1 MVNLRVGSVPEHFT
15 LPWHLAMEAEAFP
28 ANEVSID
35 WQDYPSGTGA
45 MMTDLRSDSLD
56 IAIALTEGVVADI
69 ILNNAGKIAQV
80 FVASPLTWGIHVA
93 ADSPYQSVGEL
104 EGKTFAISRMGSGSH
119 LMAYVMAQHRG
130 WSTEALTLEIVGGMD
145 GARQA
150 LPAGKADAFMWE
162 KYMTQPVVERGEF
175 RRIGEFDT
183 PWPCFVVVVRNEIL
197 TNHLEK
203 VQTVLQIVQQSA
215 KDFMQRSDATALV
228 AQRYHL
234 TSTDAEAWFART
246 QWQTDFGISSEM
258 LQKVMKA
265 LVSCQVIEKQVDPLS
280 LCSQLAELR

>member
-1 MVNLRVGSVPEHFT
+1 MINLRAGSVPEHFT
-15 LPWHLAMEAEAFP
+15 LPWHLAMEAEELQTSEF
-28 ANEVSID
+28 SIS
-35 WQDYPSGTGA
+35 WQDYPGGTGA
-45 MMTDLRSDSLD
+45 MMADLRSGILD

-69 ILNNAGKIAQV
+69 IQNQAGKITQV

-93 ADSPYQSVGEL
+93 PNSPYQSIEEL

-130 WSTEALTLEIVGGMD
+130 WSTEALTLEIVGGTD

-162 KYMTQPVVERGEF
+162 KFMTQPVVERGEF

-183 PWPCFVVVVRNEIL
+183 PWPCFVVVVRNEML
-197 TNHLEK
+197 ANHLEK
-203 VQTVLQIVQQSA
+203 VQTVLRIVQQSA
-215 KDFMQRSDATALV
+215 QNFMQRSDATALV

-234 TSTDAEAWFART
+234 TSADAEAWFART
-246 QWQTDFGISSEM
+246 QWQTDFSISSEM
-258 LQKVMKA
+258 LTKVMNA
-265 LVSCQVIEKQVDPLS
+265 LHTCGIIQQVVSPSI
-280 LCSQLAELR
+280 LCSKLVIIK